1 MTERTTINSIM
12 LKPDFDLDRET
23 PQCRLRTHRSEGL
36 RFVSRWRSVK
46 ATSKF
51 DLQNPDGAAVL
62 IYVKTTLSRKI
73 VKPMANPT
81 FHRNLEASR
90 YGKNRF

>member
-12 LKPDFDLDRET
+12 LKPRFNLDRET
-23 PQCRLRTHRSEGL
+23 PQCRLRTNRSEGL

-51 DLQNPDGAAVL
+51 NLQTPDGEAVL
-62 IYVKTTLSRKI
+62 IYVNTTLSRKI

-81 FHRNLEASR
+81 FHRNLQAR
-90 YGKNRF
+90 PRGKNRF